1 MRNDELGKGKVGEQ
15 RREPGSLIM
24 SLAFLGKEPEPE
36 NRVGVGGRGGV
47 EAGESGEG
55 RNI

>member
-36 NRVGVGGRGGV
+36 NRVGVGGERRSGG
-47 EAGESGEG
+47 G
-55 RNI
+55 